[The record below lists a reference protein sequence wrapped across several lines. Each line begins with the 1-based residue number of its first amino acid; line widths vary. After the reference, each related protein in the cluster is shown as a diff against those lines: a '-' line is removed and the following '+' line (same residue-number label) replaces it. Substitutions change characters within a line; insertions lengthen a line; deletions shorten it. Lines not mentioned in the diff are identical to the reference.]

1 MLKSNDRYLIFGK
14 VSVVALLV
22 LVANDHI
29 LKSWAGAGPWSLI
42 TGKLSDFS
50 GAWLAPAW
58 IEFFGHAL
66 LRIQRGV
73 AQIIALIA
81 TAIGMSM
88 VELSEHFA
96 RLYCILNDQV
106 IAITHAMLGVPAHL
120 TSKSHLTLD
129 LTDLYALV
137 ILPLVAY
144 NFRNLN
150 RENGGHVA

>member
-1 MLKSNDRYLIFGK
+1 MFQSNDRYLIFGK
-14 VSVVALLV
+14 VSIIALLV
-22 LVANDHI
+22 LVANDHF
-29 LKSWAGAGPWSLI
+29 LKTWAGAGPWSLV

-66 LRIQRGV
+66 LRIQRCV
-73 AQIIALIA
+73 VQIAAVIA
-81 TAIGMSM
+81 TAIGMSL
-88 VELSEHFA
+88 VELSEHCA

-106 IAITHAMLGVPAHL
+106 IALSYSMLGVPAHL
-120 TSKSHLTLD
+120 ISKSHLTPD

-144 NFRNLN
+144 NFRTLN
-150 RENGGHVA
+150 RKSGDHVA